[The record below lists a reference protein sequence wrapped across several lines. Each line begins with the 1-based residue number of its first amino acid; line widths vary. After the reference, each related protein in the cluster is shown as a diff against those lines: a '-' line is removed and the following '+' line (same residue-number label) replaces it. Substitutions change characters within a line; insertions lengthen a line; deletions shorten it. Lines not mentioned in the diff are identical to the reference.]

1 MRAVGFANKNGR
13 LTVSVGL
20 QDLFGAAE
28 RERLKS
34 GFATRVLLRA
44 ALEEASTGEPVAVAV
59 QRAEIVYDIWDEKF
73 GVRTSD
79 GLGVEQRAVAPTAD
93 EAIWRAA
100 VLFEVPMVD
109 LARLRPGTE
118 YVLAVRGDLNP
129 ISEDLLIE
137 VRRWLV
143 QPARGQRRLG
153 AGDSFF
159 GSFVSIFVNPRI
171 EDSERQV
178 RFVSQPFVLGV
189 AAAIADIAAAE
200 AATREVT
207 LMKLWRLPGRFEW
220 KILLALFTVASLPL
234 GAAAYLMSVTI
245 GRIEAI
251 TDQHQ
256 EAVRQSLGGAVEVY
270 KAYFEKMKDS
280 FHTRA
285 AEIAA
290 GPVEHAMDLADVPN
304 LLHARILSG
313 ARAVDE
319 WSAPPAVIAEA
330 REAPPNLVALPVT
343 GGEPG
348 GEPRILEL
356 TFGIPREI
364 YANFLALRA
373 AMEEEHELDRLL
385 PVVLPRIFHGLGV
398 ALVAV
403 LLIAAALGLFIARRA
418 TGRVAALSDA
428 ARRVGE
434 GDLTVRV
441 VPRGSDELDDLGRA
455 FDQMVAELSEAR
467 SRLGYMQKLA
477 AWQEVA
483 RRLAHEIK
491 NPLTPIQL
499 AVQELASKYRG
510 GDPAYERLLG
520 TAQEILTEEV
530 GAIRRLVD
538 DFSAFAKLPKVEPVP
553 VDLGQVV
560 DDFSRAHPE
569 WQKALEVERRGP
581 IGALCDR
588 MLIRRVLANLVENA
602 VQAAEAA
609 GREPAVRIALDR
621 RGQRG
626 LAWSSTTTDRASPP
640 TCASGS
646 STLT

>member
-1 MRAVGFANKNGR
+1 
-13 LTVSVGL
+13 
-20 QDLFGAAE
+20 
-28 RERLKS
+28 
-34 GFATRVLLRA
+34 
-44 ALEEASTGEPVAVAV
+44 
-59 QRAEIVYDIWDEKF
+59 
-73 GVRTSD
+73 
-79 GLGVEQRAVAPTAD
+79 
-93 EAIWRAA
+93 
-100 VLFEVPMVD
+100 
-109 LARLRPGTE
+109 
-118 YVLAVRGDLNP
+118 
-129 ISEDLLIE
+129 
-137 VRRWLV
+137 
-143 QPARGQRRLG
+143 
-153 AGDSFF
+153 
-159 GSFVSIFVNPRI
+159 
-171 EDSERQV
+171 
-178 RFVSQPFVLGV
+178 
-189 AAAIADIAAAE
+189 
-200 AATREVT
+200 
-207 LMKLWRLPGRFEW
+207 MKLLRLPGRFEW

-234 GAAAYLMSVTI
+234 GATAYLMSVTI
-245 GRIEAI
+245 GRVEAI

-256 EAVRQSLGGAVEVY
+256 EAVRKSLGGAVEVY

-280 FHTRA
+280 FHVRA

-290 GPVEHAMDLADVPN
+290 GPVEHAADLADVPD

-313 ARAVDE
+313 ARTVDE
-319 WSAPPAVIAEA
+319 WSAPAAAIAEA
-330 REAPPNLVALPVT
+330 REAPPNLVALPV
-343 GGEPG
+343 GS

-398 ALVAV
+398 ALVVV

-441 VPRGSDELDDLGRA
+441 APRGSDELDDLGRA

-510 GDPAYERLLG
+510 GDPTYERLLG

-538 DFSAFAKLPKVEPVP
+538 DFSAFAKLPKVEPAP

-569 WQKALEVERRGP
+569 WQKALQVERHGP
-581 IGALCDR
+581 VGALCDR

-609 GREPAVRIALDR
+609 GREPTVRIALAEGDSAASLFVDDNGPGVAADAR
-621 RGQRG
+621 ERIFDPYMTTKEHGTGLG
-626 LAWSSTTTDRASPP
+626 LAIVRKIMLDHGGDVRVAEAPSPLGGARFVVTLPVVRAAGSPPSAPPRATPGVRRASQ
-640 TCASGS
+640 
-646 STLT
+646 

>member
-1 MRAVGFANKNGR
+1 
-13 LTVSVGL
+13 
-20 QDLFGAAE
+20 
-28 RERLKS
+28 
-34 GFATRVLLRA
+34 
-44 ALEEASTGEPVAVAV
+44 
-59 QRAEIVYDIWDEKF
+59 
-73 GVRTSD
+73 
-79 GLGVEQRAVAPTAD
+79 
-93 EAIWRAA
+93 
-100 VLFEVPMVD
+100 
-109 LARLRPGTE
+109 
-118 YVLAVRGDLNP
+118 
-129 ISEDLLIE
+129 
-137 VRRWLV
+137 
-143 QPARGQRRLG
+143 
-153 AGDSFF
+153 
-159 GSFVSIFVNPRI
+159 
-171 EDSERQV
+171 
-178 RFVSQPFVLGV
+178 
-189 AAAIADIAAAE
+189 
-200 AATREVT
+200 
-207 LMKLWRLPGRFEW
+207 MKLLRLPGRFEW

-234 GAAAYLMSVTI
+234 GATAYLMSVTI
-245 GRIEAI
+245 GRVEAI

-256 EAVRQSLGGAVEVY
+256 EAVRKSLGGAVEVY

-280 FHTRA
+280 FHART

-290 GPVEHAMDLADVPN
+290 GPLDHAGDLADVPD
-304 LLHARILSG
+304 LLHARILAG
-313 ARAVDE
+313 ARTVDE
-319 WSAPPAVIAEA
+319 WSAPPAVIADA
-330 REAPPNLVALPVT
+330 REAPPNLVALRET
-343 GGEPG
+343 G

-398 ALVAV
+398 ALVVV
-403 LLIAAALGLFIARRA
+403 LLIAAALGPFIARRA

-441 VPRGSDELDDLGRA
+441 APRGSDELDDLGRA
-455 FDQMVAELSEAR
+455 FDRMVAELSEAR
-467 SRLGYMQKLA
+467 SRLGYLQKLA

-510 GDPAYERLLG
+510 DDPGYQKLLG

-538 DFSAFAKLPKVEPVP
+538 DFSAFAKLPKVAPVP

-602 VQAAEAA
+602 VQAAEST
-609 GREPAVRIALDR
+609 GRAPTVRIALAEGESAASLFVDDNGPGVAADAR
-621 RGQRG
+621 ERIFDPYMTTKEHGTGLG
-626 LAWSSTTTDRASPP
+626 LAIVRKIMLDHGGDVRVAETPSPLGGARFIVTLPVVPESSPTAPPRATPGIRRASP
-640 TCASGS
+640 
-646 STLT
+646 